1 MNDRRNLW
9 IGVILGGLILVGFC
23 CFVVISGGFI
33 VLRELMPEV
42 DAFSE
47 NFSEILSTPTPT
59 AQALSTWQVSEEG
72 VDLVLQNL
80 HTLEGALVPEND
92 PADLAVRLGG
102 VDSVPETYPDPNA
115 PYEIGDRKEFWVIDT
130 NSNITSKRLAI
141 LRAVT
146 DHVYF
151 WIEDGV
157 SYRQNDLDTLVF
169 EFEEQIYPTTR
180 EFFGSEWN
188 PGIDGDPHIFI
199 LYVSGIGVRTA
210 GYFSSA
216 DSLHPLAHEYSNAH
230 ELFVFNADNSPLDEP
245 YTYGVLAHEFQHMI
259 HWYWDRNE
267 YSWVNEGFSELS
279 TLLNGYDPG
288 GFDYYFASNPDI
300 QLTDWPNH
308 SGSTTPHY
316 GASFLFMTYFM
327 DRMGRQVSQQFM
339 AHPENG
345 LASIDLLFEEISAK
359 DPRTGTPITADDLVL
374 DWALTNYIL
383 DEDVWD
389 GRYYYPSYPEAPQVF
404 ETESFYG
411 CQPGNQPRT
420 VSQYGTDYI
429 RLVCSGS
436 HTLRF
441 EGALK
446 TALLPQTAHS
456 GDFSFWSNKGDESDM
471 TLTREFDFTGVS
483 GPLTFSYWTWYDI
496 ETDYDYV
503 YLLASTDGTTWE
515 ILQTPSGTDQDPS
528 GNSYGWGYNDVSG
541 GDGSWIE
548 EQVDLST
555 YAGQRVWLRFEYIT
569 DAAVNGEGLLLD
581 DLSIPEIGYFSD
593 LEEDAGGW
601 EPEGFVR
608 VSNILPQTFRLA
620 LVIREKDQTR
630 VEYLSLPDD
639 NVLEIPFEIGGDVR
653 EVTLVVLGTTRFTR
667 QLASYQI
674 DFLP

>member
-9 IGVILGGLILVGFC
+9 IGIILGSLILAGFC
-23 CFVVISGGFI
+23 CFVVLGGGLI
-33 VLRELMPEV
+33 LLRGWMTEV
-42 DAFSE
+42 DGFSE
-47 NFSEILSTPTPT
+47 AFDEILSTPTQT
-59 AQALSTWQVSEEG
+59 AQALNTWQVSEEG
-72 VDLVLQNL
+72 VDLGLQTL
-80 HTLEGALVPEND
+80 TTLERGVVPEND
-92 PADLAVRLGG
+92 PANLAVRLGG
-102 VDSVPETYPDPNA
+102 VDSVPETYPDLNA
-115 PYEIGDRKEFWVIDT
+115 PYDIGDRKEFWVIDT
-130 NSNITSKRLAI
+130 SSNTTSKRAAV

-151 WIEDGV
+151 WIEDGIGF
-157 SYRQNDLDTLVF
+157 RQNDLNALVS
-169 EFEEQIYPTTR
+169 EFEEEIYPTTR

-188 PGIDGDPHIFI
+188 PGIDGDSHIYI
-199 LYVSGIGVRTA
+199 LYVSGIGGRTA

-230 ELFVFNADNSPLDEP
+230 ELFVFNADNSPLDDP

-259 HWYWDRNE
+259 HWYRDRNE

-279 TLLNGYDPG
+279 TLLNGFDPG

-300 QLTDWPNH
+300 QLTDWPNNP
-308 SGSTTPHY
+308 GSTTPHY

-327 DRMGRQVSQQFM
+327 DRMGRPVSQQLM

-345 LASIDLLFEEISAK
+345 LASIDLLLEEISAK
-359 DPRTGTPITADDLVL
+359 DPLTGKPMTADDLVM

-383 DEDVWD
+383 DEDVLD
-389 GRYYYPSYPEAPQVF
+389 GRFSYPSYPDAPQVF
-404 ETESFYG
+404 ETESFYN
-411 CQPGNQPRT
+411 CQPGIQPRT

-429 RLVCSGS
+429 RLVCPGS

-446 TALLPQTAHS
+446 TALLPQSAYS

-471 TLTREFDFTGVS
+471 TLTREFDFTGVT

-503 YLLASTDGTTWE
+503 YLMASTDGQTWE
-515 ILQTPSGTDQDPS
+515 ILKTPSGTDQDPS

-548 EQVDLST
+548 EQVDLSM

-569 DAAVNGEGLLLD
+569 DAAVNGEGMLLD
-581 DLSIPEIGYFSD
+581 DLAIPEIGYFSD
-593 LEEDAGGW
+593 LEEDDGGW
-601 EPEGFVR
+601 ETAGFVR
-608 VSNILPQTFRLA
+608 VSNLLPQTFRLA
-620 LVIREKDQTR
+620 LVIREKGQTR
-630 VEYLSLPDD
+630 VEYLSMPED

-653 EVTLVVLGTTRFTR
+653 EVTLVVLGTTRYTR

>member
-115 PYEIGDRKEFWVIDT
+115 PYEIGDRKEFWVIDS

>member
-1 MNDRRNLW
+1 
-9 IGVILGGLILVGFC
+9 
-23 CFVVISGGFI
+23 VISGGFI

-47 NFSEILSTPTPT
+47 NFSEILSTPTST

-102 VDSVPETYPDPNA
+102 VESVPETYPDPNA

-130 NSNITSKRLAI
+130 NSNITSKRLAV

-180 EFFGSEWN
+180 EFFGSEWT
-188 PGIDGDPHIFI
+188 PGIDGDPHIYI

-230 ELFVFNADNSPLDEP
+230 EMFVFNADNSPLDEP

-279 TLLNGYDPG
+279 TLLNGYHPG

-359 DPRTGTPITADDLVL
+359 DPWTGTPITADDLVL

-383 DEDVWD
+383 DEDVSD

-503 YLLASTDGTTWE
+503 YLLASTDGKTWE
-515 ILQTPSGTDQDPS
+515 ILQTPSGTDLDPS

-601 EPEGFVR
+601 ETEGFVR

-620 LVIREKDQTR
+620 LVIREKGQTR

-639 NVLEIPFEIGGDVR
+639 NVLEIPFEIGEDVR